1 MGQVPKYHW
10 NGYFDLTAE
19 VLCCFWKYCWQL
31 WKPYCSCSVHHVP
44 SSGRCHYSSSLIL
57 HNKCKQNSI
66 LYCKGNAETLLYF
79 ILIVWVGLLIM
90 AFLRTIDLEIKKKNA
105 AEVSLKVLWVYHYC
119 RILVGP
125 LYWLHK
131 KAAMA
136 QRLGLWLL
144 LSALIVYRIWELNIV
159 HIWTMSCIKG
169 ACSKSNWTS
178 LCLLCINNVS
188 VQTNHSVAAIT
199 FWVWK
204 YWLMDVWLLQNY
216 HLPTCN
222 NAENIDSDYCLPMT
236 GKVIHVVGYLCGFFN
251 NEGWTGFMPSLRNKS
266 SADKKGCW
274 ICQPL
279 YRYVP
284 I

>member
-1 MGQVPKYHW
+1 MQEKRV
-10 NGYFDLTAE
+10 
-19 VLCCFWKYCWQL
+19 
-31 WKPYCSCSVHHVP
+31 
-44 SSGRCHYSSSLIL
+44 
-57 HNKCKQNSI
+57 SI
-66 LYCKGNAETLLYF
+66 LYCKIYLLKQRDPA
-79 ILIVWVGLLIM
+79 LLH
-90 AFLRTIDLEIKKKNA
+90 LDNL
-105 AEVSLKVLWVYHYC
+105 C
-119 RILVGP
+119 GP

-136 QRLGLWLL
+136 RILRVWLL

-178 LCLLCINNVS
+178 LCLLCINNIS

-222 NAENIDSDYCLPMT
+222 NAENIDSAYCLPMT

-284 I
+284 V